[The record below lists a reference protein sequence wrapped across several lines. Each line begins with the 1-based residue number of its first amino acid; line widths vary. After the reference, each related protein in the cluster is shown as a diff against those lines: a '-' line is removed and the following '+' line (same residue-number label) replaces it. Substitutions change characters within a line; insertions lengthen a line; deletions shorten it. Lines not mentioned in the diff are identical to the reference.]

1 METKEKRHKSEHIMR
16 VIELCK
22 SVEEKGVDP
31 FALDIDDIIAILKK
45 YFPEWESPEELVK
58 DTEAVRYLA
67 SVIENQGNWVKQRS
81 TSLYTDPFLLE
92 EKIQKLD
99 KNELVEIF
107 VQVWNPVIEMEQ
119 LSTSTLAEALQYWN
133 DLIPIDERWRR
144 EDIMQVETS
153 STSFEELV
161 MLKILAEKTFREELE
176 TFWGE
181 LKEKIGKNGKI
192 LYWDFVGGETFQE
205 TLDRAYKTSFLVT
218 YGYATL
224 ELIPLEEEV
233 YIKPFQELHFD
244 LSEAQMVSVPISVSH
259 EEWIK
264 WKEEK
269 RA

>member
-1 METKEKRHKSEHIMR
+1 
-16 VIELCK
+16 
-22 SVEEKGVDP
+22 
-31 FALDIDDIIAILKK
+31 
-45 YFPEWESPEELVK
+45 
-58 DTEAVRYLA
+58 
-67 SVIENQGNWVKQRS
+67 
-81 TSLYTDPFLLE
+81 
-92 EKIQKLD
+92 
-99 KNELVEIF
+99 
-107 VQVWNPVIEMEQ
+107 
-119 LSTSTLAEALQYWN
+119 
-133 DLIPIDERWRR
+133 
-144 EDIMQVETS
+144 
-153 STSFEELV
+153 